1 MRFFSFLL
9 SLVYFGTVFNFSIVR
24 SQSKSLQV
32 NANRLTTQL
41 KKLST
46 FGMNEKGGNDRL
58 AFSDYDIQARIY
70 LTGYLKDLGLK
81 VYTDAAGNL
90 IAKRG
95 GKKNSLSP
103 ILFGSH
109 IDAVPNGGHYDGDV
123 GVMAGIE
130 VLEALIE
137 NNIQTKHP
145 LELIIFSNEEGAI
158 FGSRA
163 LAGKIDQAT
172 LAVQT
177 ASGYTNGEGITR
189 IGGDP
194 ENVMQLKRRPEDIH
208 AFLELHIE
216 QGNVLYKNNLDIG
229 VVEGIVGLK
238 WWDVEIKGLTNHA
251 GTTPMNDRKDAMIA
265 AAQFILAVNEIIT
278 GIDGAQVGTV
288 GRIAAFPGAPNVIP
302 GKVITSLEIRDL
314 DAAKIKILFEK
325 VEARAHEI
333 GKATQTIFE
342 FKPID
347 ATAEPALTDIRIQDI
362 IRQNAIDLNYSY
374 KTMPSGAGHDA
385 QDMAVITP
393 TGMIFVPSVN
403 GISHAPEEFST
414 PEAIAKGANV
424 LLQSVLDIDKIN
436 FN

>member
-216 QGNVLYKNNLDIG
+216 Q
-229 VVEGIVGLK
+229 
-238 WWDVEIKGLTNHA
+238 
-251 GTTPMNDRKDAMIA
+251 
-265 AAQFILAVNEIIT
+265 
-278 GIDGAQVGTV
+278 
-288 GRIAAFPGAPNVIP
+288 
-302 GKVITSLEIRDL
+302 
-314 DAAKIKILFEK
+314 
-325 VEARAHEI
+325 
-333 GKATQTIFE
+333 
-342 FKPID
+342 
-347 ATAEPALTDIRIQDI
+347 
-362 IRQNAIDLNYSY
+362 
-374 KTMPSGAGHDA
+374 
-385 QDMAVITP
+385 
-393 TGMIFVPSVN
+393 
-403 GISHAPEEFST
+403 
-414 PEAIAKGANV
+414 
-424 LLQSVLDIDKIN
+424 
-436 FN
+436 

>member
-137 NNIQTKHP
+137 KSKKESPVNQRAT
-145 LELIIFSNEEGAI
+145 ELFYRTQSLINHWNPKSFIEQFSELM
-158 FGSRA
+158 GSRDKA
-163 LAGKIDQAT
+163 IEERKEAGEREAGIEAEID
-172 LAVQT
+172 L
-177 ASGYTNGEGITR
+177 
-189 IGGDP
+189 
-194 ENVMQLKRRPEDIH
+194 
-208 AFLELHIE
+208 
-216 QGNVLYKNNLDIG
+216 
-229 VVEGIVGLK
+229 
-238 WWDVEIKGLTNHA
+238 
-251 GTTPMNDRKDAMIA
+251 
-265 AAQFILAVNEIIT
+265 
-278 GIDGAQVGTV
+278 
-288 GRIAAFPGAPNVIP
+288 IP
-302 GKVITSLEIRDL
+302 D
-314 DAAKIKILFEK
+314 
-325 VEARAHEI
+325 
-333 GKATQTIFE
+333 
-342 FKPID
+342 
-347 ATAEPALTDIRIQDI
+347 TDIAGLRKLQTDHRTKEKTLRYDLGV
-362 IRQNAIDLNYSY
+362 IR
-374 KTMPSGAGHDA
+374 T
-385 QDMAVITP
+385 
-393 TGMIFVPSVN
+393 
-403 GISHAPEEFST
+403 
-414 PEAIAKGANV
+414 
-424 LLQSVLDIDKIN
+424 KIN
-436 FN
+436 VNKNKLAELEEEQKKLLVVNVKGRQLLSELEVCKDLIKHICL